1 MACTQIASLQG
12 GGCNFVGVLF
22 ISIRRWLDFKFN
34 AMHCNAEQY
43 ICNGSWP
50 LHAALDII
58 ILWFYWKWKI
68 AMIMNTHL
76 LQQFNNNNVAS
87 LLFCSRSICLISH
100 YHINVIAVVVVVVVV
115 HTFWCDIEISILAF
129 MHTHTLLMAI
139 HSWRFSF
146 SFVILCIW
154 FPKWNLNFYVC
165 WQFHIQW
172 LDLARFVLSSALI
185 NSNAAALTIASSK
198 EPACL

>member
-1 MACTQIASLQG
+1 MQTNCKFA
-12 GGCNFVGVLF
+12 
-22 ISIRRWLDFKFN
+22 RRWLQVCWCVVHFHSEMVRFQIQ
-34 AMHCNAEQY
+34 CNALQCWAIY
-43 ICNGSWP
+43 LQWQ
-50 LHAALDII
+50 LAAARSVR
-58 ILWFYWKWKI
+58 LWFYWKWKI

-115 HTFWCDIEISILAF
+115 HTFWCDIEIGILAF

-139 HSWRFSF
+139 HSWRFLF